1 MGMKVK
7 SFSQTQKRFAY
18 TLTLPIVIVLLG
30 LLIFPLIFSVYI
42 STQSS
47 LEGLDE
53 LKFVGLRNYQEAF
66 TNSIFRH
73 SVYITFIFV
82 IISVGLTTVL
92 GFFVA
97 HLLNGIDRGV
107 GIFRTI
113 YMLPLAITPVIVGLT
128 FGMMF
133 NPLFGVINYLMGLI
147 HIPPLGWATEI
158 ETALL
163 TVIIIDTWQWTPFM
177 IIILYAGLQM
187 LPVET
192 YEAAKLDGA
201 SWFQE
206 IKFITIPLLKPIL
219 MIAIIFRFMDAF
231 RSFDIIYVVTH
242 GGPGHA
248 TETMVMRAYLESL
261 KYFRLEMGAVIGII
275 LLILTFTGT
284 KYALKV
290 MPK

>member
-1 MGMKVK
+1 
-7 SFSQTQKRFAY
+7 
-18 TLTLPIVIVLLG
+18 
-30 LLIFPLIFSVYI
+30 
-42 STQSS
+42 
-47 LEGLDE
+47 
-53 LKFVGLRNYQEAF
+53 
-66 TNSIFRH
+66 
-73 SVYITFIFV
+73 
-82 IISVGLTTVL
+82 
-92 GFFVA
+92 
-97 HLLNGIDRGV
+97 
-107 GIFRTI
+107 
-113 YMLPLAITPVIVGLT
+113 
-128 FGMMF
+128 MF
-133 NPLFGVINYLMGLI
+133 NPLYGVVNYLLGLVGV
-147 HIPPLGWATEI
+147 PPLGWATEI
-158 ETALL
+158 QTALL

-206 IKFITIPLLKPIL
+206 IRFITIPLLKPIL
-219 MIAIIFRFMDAF
+219 IIAIIFRFMDAF
-231 RSFDIIYVVTH
+231 RSFDIIYIVTH

-275 LLILTFTGT
+275 LLIFTFIGT